1 MEQMR
6 LIDADELENEV
17 IKRAFEGKLEW
28 SVNELKQLIRKQ
40 PEATVTQLGEACDR
54 KGMRVKVI
62 HRRW

>member
-1 MEQMR
+1 MR

-40 PEATVTQLGEACDR
+40 SEATVTQLGEACDR
-54 KGMRVKVI
+54 KGMYVKVI